1 MAEEK
6 NLNRRLQWFLLLRV
20 GITTG
25 LLVTTA
31 WFYRHWLSS
40 EDFSSGRIVLGTIA
54 GIYLVSLVSA
64 LLLSSV
70 RNLVFFSYLQIVF
83 DTLFIT
89 GIVLLSGGLESPFPF
104 FYNLAILNAALLL
117 FRRGALVAATL
128 ATLCYG
134 GIISLF
140 YSSVLPP
147 LGFHPPAFLSVSAI
161 PGSQLMLRL
170 SVNLL
175 SFHAIALLGGY
186 LTQRLRQAET
196 LLAERD
202 LELGRLSSLYH
213 SVIKTLD
220 KGVLITDADGVV
232 EYANGSVAEIIGSE
246 PATLTGQR
254 VTTFFPALSI
264 NQPSPAPIEFPLH
277 KEGVERILRVT
288 YSALSDTYGN
298 RVGAFFSVQDVTSVK
313 DLEREIREAEE
324 VERATTVEDPEELDS
339 FAGLLGRSEP
349 MRKVYQAIAK
359 IAGGTTTVL
368 ITGESGTG
376 KELVARAIHTKGPR
390 ASRPFVAVNC
400 GAIPASLMESELFG
414 HVKGAF
420 TGATSDRVGL
430 FRQADG
436 GTLFLD
442 EVGELPLASQVKL
455 LRALQD
461 HEIIPVGGVKGV
473 RVDIR
478 VVAATNKELE
488 REVAAGRFREDLFY
502 RLNVIRLA
510 LPPLRE
516 REGDL
521 SLLIRHFIN
530 QFAVAN
536 GKNINK
542 ISPLAMRALLAY
554 SYPGNIRELENVL
567 QLAVTMAEGETIQL
581 VDLPAR
587 LQQGTAQE
595 QSRDHSQE
603 QSGEQSAK
611 IREFLDTIPDFFS
624 KGVSL
629 DDELEAYEQH
639 ILRAALDRA
648 GGIQKKAAEFLG
660 INYRSLRH
668 RLQKYNLP

>member
-6 NLNRRLQWFLLLRV
+6 DLNRRLQWFLLLRV
-20 GITTG
+20 SIITG
-25 LLVTTA
+25 LLVVTV
-31 WFYRHWLSS
+31 WLYYYWLSS
-40 EDFSSGRIVLGTIA
+40 EDFSSGRIVLSAIA
-54 GIYLVSLVSA
+54 VIYLVSLVSA
-64 LLLSSV
+64 LFLSSI

-89 GIVLLSGGLESPFPF
+89 GIVLLSGGPGSPFSF

-117 FRRGALVAATL
+117 FLHGALVAATL
-128 ATLCYG
+128 AALCYG
-134 GIISLF
+134 GAITLL
-140 YSSVLPP
+140 YYGVLPL
-147 LGFHPPAFLSVSAI
+147 LGFHSPAFLFTGIV
-161 PGSQLMLRL
+161 PDSQLILRL
-170 SVNLL
+170 VVNLL
-175 SFHAIALLGGY
+175 SFYVIAFLGGY
-186 LTQRLRQAET
+186 LTQRLRRAET

-213 SVIKTLD
+213 GVIKTLD
-220 KGVLITDADGVV
+220 KGVLIADVDGVV
-232 EYANGSVAEIIGSE
+232 EYANGAVAEIIGVKS
-246 PATLTGQR
+246 PALAGQR
-254 VTTFFPALSI
+254 VDTLFPALNLSQPGSI
-264 NQPSPAPIEFPLH
+264 PLEFPIR
-277 KEGVERILRVT
+277 KEDSGERILRVT
-288 YSALSDTYGN
+288 HAALSDTYGN
-298 RVGAFFSVQDVTSVK
+298 RIGSLFSMQDVTSVK
-313 DLEREIREAEE
+313 DLEREIREAEA
-324 VERATTVEDPEELDS
+324 VERATIVEEPEDLDS

-349 MRKVYQAIAK
+349 MRQVYRSIAK
-359 IAGGTTTVL
+359 IAAGTTTVL

-390 ASRPFVAVNC
+390 ASRPFVPVNC

-414 HVKGAF
+414 HLKGAF
-420 TGATSDRVGL
+420 TDATSDRTGL

-442 EVGELPLASQVKL
+442 EVGELPLALQVKL
-455 LRALQD
+455 LRVLQD
-461 HEIIPVGGVKGV
+461 HEVIPVGGVKGI

-521 SLLIRHFIN
+521 SLLIRHFVN
-530 QFAVAN
+530 QFANAN
-536 GKNINK
+536 GKSINK
-542 ISPLAMRALLAY
+542 ISPLAMRALLDY

-581 VDLPAR
+581 ADLPVH
-587 LQQGTAQE
+587 LQQGTAQHQSVE
-595 QSRDHSQE
+595 QP
-603 QSGEQSAK
+603 AK
-611 IREFLDTIPDFFS
+611 TREVSEAIPDFFS

-639 ILRAALDRA
+639 ILRAALDKA

-668 RLQKYNLP
+668 RLQKYNLSS